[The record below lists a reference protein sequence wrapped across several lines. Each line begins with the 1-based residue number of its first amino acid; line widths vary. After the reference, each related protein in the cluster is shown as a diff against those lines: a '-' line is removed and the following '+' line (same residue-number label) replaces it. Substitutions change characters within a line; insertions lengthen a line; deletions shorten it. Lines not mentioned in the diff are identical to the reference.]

1 MLISEHL
8 DVTIVL
14 ISAYTNELKCG
25 AKFISSDWP
34 FTTGLEWIGGLRIQS
49 GFVCGLYGTKSC
61 GSIQSGLYINEHLLT
76 NGCGWKPGSVSVACR
91 AGPPPP
97 LHLLNDGT
105 RQLGCVYT
113 CRGSVHGVC

>member
-34 FTTGLEWIGGLRIQS
+34 FTTGLEWIGELRIQS
-49 GFVCGLYGTKSC
+49 GFVCGLYGTKSY
-61 GSIQSGLYINEHLLT
+61 GSIQSGLYINGHLLN
-76 NGCGWKPGSVSVACR
+76 NGCGWNLEVCR
-91 AGPPPP
+91 SRAVPAPS

-105 RQLGCVYT
+105 RQLGCGYT
-113 CRGSVHGVC
+113 CRESVHGAC

>member
-34 FTTGLEWIGGLRIQS
+34 FTTGLEWIGELRIQS
-49 GFVCGLYGTKSC
+49 GFVCGLYGTKSY
-61 GSIQSGLYINEHLLT
+61 GSIQSGLYINGYLLT

-91 AGPPPP
+91 AGPLTPSFKRRHATTGAVC
-97 LHLLNDGT
+97 LHL
-105 RQLGCVYT
+105 
-113 CRGSVHGVC
+113 